1 MRRAIF
7 GWAGTLVIS
16 AVFATPG
23 WSQATLCPSPKPRRD
38 GCSSFVFFNA
48 IGAVGILRGTHPHLN
63 TQTDDDLPS
72 YGGASLGYM
81 HAIDSGT
88 SAGISGEIGYWV
100 AGRFSMKAHV
110 RHWFR
115 NRTSLEAAAGPIAV
129 DIFVPGNGGDERVR
143 AHGATM
149 DVAFI
154 ERHGLGFFAGS
165 DIIRGGGRS
174 STGVHAGL
182 RAESYW
188 ALLAGAAVGALYGG
202 LAIGLS
208 HN

>member
-1 MRRAIF
+1 MRRTILGSVGA
-7 GWAGTLVIS
+7 LVIS
-16 AVFATPG
+16 AFFATPAWG
-23 WSQATLCPSPKPRRD
+23 QATLCASPKPRFD

-48 IGAVGILRGTHPHLN
+48 IGAVGVLRGTHPHLN

-72 YGGASLGYM
+72 YLGASVGYM
-81 HAIDSGT
+81 HALDSGT
-88 SAGISGEIGYWV
+88 SAGVSGEIGYGIS
-100 AGRFSMKAHV
+100 GRFSMKAHV

-115 NRTSLEAAAGPIAV
+115 NRASLEAATGPIAV

-143 AHGATM
+143 AVGATM

-154 ERHGLGFFAGS
+154 EPHGLGFFAGS
-165 DIIRGGGRS
+165 DMVRGGGRS

-188 ALLAGAAVGALYGG
+188 ALLAGAAVGALYGA

-208 HN
+208 GH